1 MGDGSGFALRWVSAR
16 VPGTGAG
23 LAGLAERVEL
33 DGGALEFDC
42 LGGVFTLRA
51 RLPWWRGDGHDPR
64 AAGRR

>member
-1 MGDGSGFALRWVSAR
+1 LEDGRRQRVRAPLVSAR

-51 RLPWWRGDGHDPR
+51 RLPWTAR
-64 AAGRR
+64 